1 MLLREC
7 LEKRLSEIR
16 SIGKNELIGPN
27 IPVPIFIEEAYTLYE
42 ACQPD
47 REALCG
53 VGVGLDW
60 AIVEDLPERVIACL
74 AAYSQWKT
82 AETVLS
88 PAGYAYR
95 KNMQQGW
102 DLLDEIQNTVV
113 YACRMRGT
121 KPPAT
126 LKRFYLRPED
136 SVMVNGLALWA
147 EYARSIKTQLEAIR
161 FDMSKIESAQKL
173 IPELRADIAHSKVE
187 NPTESAELL
196 KDQACAWLHRPVEL
210 IRAAGKHAFRHNH
223 EKRKVYESEYRRMH
237 RNKGKMRLKEQNA
250 ENSETTG
257 EQESKEQVTITKTV

>member
-16 SIGKNELIGPN
+16 AIGKNELVGPN

-47 REALCG
+47 REVLCG

-60 AIVEDLPERVIACL
+60 AIVADLPERVIACL

-82 AETVLS
+82 AETVLT
-88 PAGYAYR
+88 PTGYKYR

-102 DLLDEIQNTVV
+102 DLLDEIQYTVV
-113 YACRMRGT
+113 YACRLRGT
-121 KPPAT
+121 KPPAN
-126 LKRFYLRPED
+126 LKRFSIRPAD
-136 SVMVNGLALWA
+136 SVMVHGLSLWA
-147 EYARSIKTQLEAIR
+147 EYAHSIKTQLEAIR

-173 IPELRADIAHSKVE
+173 IPQLRADIAHAKVE

-196 KDQACAWLHRPVEL
+196 KDQACAWLYRPVEL
-210 IRAAGKHAFRHNH
+210 IRAAGKHAFRHNP

-237 RNKGKMRLKEQNA
+237 RNKGKLRAKQLDA
-250 ENSETTG
+250 ENGGTSG
-257 EQESKEQVTITKTV
+257 EELNQ